1 MVQLYCR
8 WRLLGGLVLGIQ
20 KVTCGISASQRNKF
34 CGSGWPQVGRSLG
47 PREACVGIQQFHCL
61 GGGECSLVAAVP
73 KRPVFGLLQEAY
85 SQVVVGD
92 GPQEFNSQALG
103 SMHFGSLC
111 LESGLPT
118 LLDHLWCRLLHALE
132 CWVHV
137 CATESSWG
145 HGLAPFC
152 LAVVG

>member
-1 MVQLYCR
+1 MGLFGGYRRSHVVS
-8 WRLLGGLVLGIQ
+8 LLLRGTRFVAVVGLKWAGPWVPAKHVWAFSKSTAWG
-20 KVTCGISASQRNKF
+20 V
-34 CGSGWPQVGRSLG
+34 GSVHWW
-47 PREACVGIQQFHCL
+47 QQYPK
-61 GGGECSLVAAVP
+61 GQSLVSC
-73 KRPVFGLLQEAY
+73 KRHTAR
-85 SQVVVGD
+85 VVVGD

-137 CATESSWG
+137 RTTESSWG
-145 HGLAPFC
+145 HGPASFC
-152 LAVVG
+152 LLVVG